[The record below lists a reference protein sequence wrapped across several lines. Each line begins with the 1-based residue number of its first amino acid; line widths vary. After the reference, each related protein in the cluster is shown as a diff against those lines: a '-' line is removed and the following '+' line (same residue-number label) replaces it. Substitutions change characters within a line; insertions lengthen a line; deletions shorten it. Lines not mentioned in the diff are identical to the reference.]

1 MHARHSRNTHAQLC
15 LEGLVLPAEHKVH
28 RADDTEW
35 GFCRV
40 YRVQLVRENDVPVSG
55 RTTIR
60 SPEDAASLFQ
70 QYLRDKDREC
80 FAILMLNTKCGV
92 IGIHTVSVGCL
103 DASIVHPRE
112 VFKPAILASAA
123 SIIAAHN
130 HPSGDPDPSPEDRT
144 LTQRLAQ
151 SGALLGIEVLDHL
164 VVGDAGSFRSL
175 KQLGLM

>member
-1 MHARHSRNTHAQLC
+1 MPARHTHTAHAQLC
-15 LEGLVLPAEHKVH
+15 LEGLVLPAEHKVR

-35 GFCRV
+35 GVCRV
-40 YRVQLVRENDVPVSG
+40 YRVQLVRENDVPFGG

-70 QYLRDKDREC
+70 QYLREKDREH
-80 FAILMLNTKCGV
+80 FAILMLNTECGV
-92 IGIHTVSVGCL
+92 IGLHTVSVGCL

-130 HPSGDPDPSPEDRT
+130 HPSGDPGPSPEDRA

-164 VVGDAGSFRSL
+164 VIGEVGSFRSL